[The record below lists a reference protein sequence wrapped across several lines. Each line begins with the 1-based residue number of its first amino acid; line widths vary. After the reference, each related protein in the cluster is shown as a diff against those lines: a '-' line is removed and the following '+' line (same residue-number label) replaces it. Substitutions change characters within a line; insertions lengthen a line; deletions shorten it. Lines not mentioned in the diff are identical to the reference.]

1 MWLRPLYF
9 VYEFCKFRQI
19 LGCAKKNSKFS
30 HRSLYFNSFL
40 NTKFTSLNLVSGQS
54 VTVFTYL
61 VTCVSLHL
69 KLFVSVL
76 CAKLQQGAIDV
87 QLVVVPIGS
96 STRGIRNGTQWLQV
110 TLVVVQIGTT
120 TRGIRNGTGLEFPL

>member
-1 MWLRPLYF
+1 MP
-9 VYEFCKFRQI
+9 
-19 LGCAKKNSKFS
+19 KNSKFS
-30 HRSLYFNSFL
+30 HRSIYFNSFL

-76 CAKLQQGAIDV
+76 YAKLQQGALGDT
-87 QLVVVPIGS
+87 QYVVGMGQCISEGV
-96 STRGIRNGTQWLQV
+96 LK
-110 TLVVVQIGTT
+110 
-120 TRGIRNGTGLEFPL
+120 